1 MIGGGLQR
9 ARSPFAAPPPPA
21 VAEAIVQSLALDC
34 VEGHKYA
41 IGSKQGEGPGQ
52 DPAKWA
58 ALFRGVPAPVG
69 VA

>member
-1 MIGGGLQR
+1 M
-9 ARSPFAAPPPPA
+9 
-21 VAEAIVQSLALDC
+21 QSLALEC

-58 ALFRGVPAPVG
+58 ALFRSVQPPV
-69 VA
+69 AAAASR